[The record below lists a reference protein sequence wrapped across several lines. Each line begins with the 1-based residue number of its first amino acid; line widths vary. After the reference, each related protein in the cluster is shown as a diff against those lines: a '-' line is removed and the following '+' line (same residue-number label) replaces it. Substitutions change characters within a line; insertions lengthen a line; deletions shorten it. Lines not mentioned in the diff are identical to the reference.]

1 MIESEGAQSTGG
13 AAGGAGSRGGK
24 RRRKRAPSCQN
35 CFFGC
40 RGLCALEL
48 GRPCATYRPDDPG
61 GLAPPRQPELLMRA
75 ADETALAA

>member
-1 MIESEGAQSTGG
+1 MIESEGAQSTG
-13 AAGGAGSRGGK
+13 GGAGSRGGK
-24 RRRKRAPSCQN
+24 RRRKRALSCQN

-40 RGLCALEL
+40 RGLVALEL
-48 GRPCATYRPDDPG
+48 GRPCATYRPDGPG